1 MKTENVS
8 AKPLKLAAI
17 ALLWGLIGATPV
29 PGQSTIVE
37 IPGLGGSVHQVTG
50 LNSNGMAAGFSR
62 TPADADQH
70 ALLFSGGHLYDLGG
84 IFSLAAGLSSAGL
97 VAGDSLTPDM
107 SENHAFL
114 FRPGGNT
121 DLGTLGGSFST
132 AAGINDAGQ
141 VVGGSYLA
149 GDSGPVA
156 FLYTGGTMSSLGTLG
171 GSASSAASINSAGQI
186 AGYSYTSN
194 DVAMHAVLFSAGSVI
209 DLGTLGGPS
218 SSALA
223 VNSAGQVTG
232 DSDTADFQNHAFL
245 FSGGVMSDVG
255 TLGGSFSTPNGL
267 NDLGQVVGDSSTSN
281 NVATHAF
288 VYSGGQMFDLGTLNG
303 GDSSAAG
310 INNSGQVVGQSTDST
325 GTRAFL
331 SRNGVMTDLNTLL
344 PANSGWV
351 LLTAD
356 FINDAGQIA
365 GSGVF
370 NGNYTS
376 YLFTP
381 AGNHPPVANA
391 GAAQT
396 VECPA
401 SAMLDGSGSSDPDGD
416 VLTYEWRE
424 NGAILATGMKPSV
437 ALSMGAHVIT
447 LAVTDPHGA
456 SAQASVTVTV
466 VDTTPPVVVCPNA
479 VTVAASAKCD
489 APVPDFISGTRAS
502 DACSSSQLTA
512 TQSPVPGTLVGPG
525 AHVVTVTVSDAAG
538 NGSSCTVTFTVADTT
553 PPVVS
558 PLADSTASA
567 DANCQAAVPDFTVGL
582 GAADNCT
589 APAALVKSQSPAAG
603 TPVGIGAHTV
613 TVTVSDAS
621 GNATSV
627 TGTFTVRDT
636 TPPVVVCPN
645 SVTVSASANCDAA
658 VPDFVSATRA
668 SDRCSSG
675 QLTAT
680 QTPAAGTLVGCGAHV
695 VTITVSDAAGNVSNC
710 TVTFTVVDRT
720 PPVVSPLANS
730 TALANGNCQAA
741 VPDFT
746 AGLVCSDNCTALA
759 GLVKSQSPAAGT
771 LMGLGAHVVTVTV
784 SDASGNATSVTGT
797 FTVRDTTP
805 PVIASVAA
813 SPNTL
818 KADGS
823 FVHVTV
829 AVAASDNCDA
839 APVSRIISVTSDE
852 PVTGPGDKTSP
863 DWVITGDL
871 TVDLRAERASR
882 GDGRTYTITVQSADA
897 SGNVCTANC
906 TVFVPKK

>member
-1 MKTENVS
+1 MS
-8 AKPLKLAAI
+8 GAI
-17 ALLWGLIGATPV
+17 SLWLLLCGPALF
-29 PGQSTIVE
+29 GQSNIVS
-37 IPGLGGSVHQVTG
+37 IPGLGGSANEVRAINGAGMVTG
-50 LNSNGMAAGFSR
+50 FAR
-62 TPADADQH
+62 TTDDSDQH
-70 ALLFSGGHLYDLGG
+70 AFLFNGTIFDLGG
-84 IFSLAAGLSSAGL
+84 FFSIGAALNSGGL
-97 VAGDSLTPDM
+97 VAGDSVVPDTL
-107 SENHAFL
+107 ENHAFV
-114 FRPGGNT
+114 FSTSGST

-132 AAGINDAGQ
+132 AAGLNDSGQ
-141 VVGGSYLA
+141 VVGMSFLP
-149 GDSGPVA
+149 GDSAMAA
-156 FLYTGGTMSSLGTLG
+156 FLFNNGSMINLGTLGGSFSSAIAINGLGQVTGDSSLPNDAAVHAFLWRAGVMTDLGTLGGGASSAKFVNGAGMVAGFSETTNGDNHAFLFSDGTMHDLGTLG
-171 GSASSAASINSAGQI
+171 GSASVVSSLNDAGQMV
-186 AGYSYTSN
+186 G
-194 DVAMHAVLFSAGSVI
+194 VAY
-209 DLGTLGGPS
+209 
-218 SSALA
+218 
-223 VNSAGQVTG
+223 
-232 DSDTADFQNHAFL
+232 TADDAETHGFL
-245 FSGGVMSDVG
+245 YSGGVMTDLRTPGG
-255 TLGGSFSTPNGL
+255 TWSI
-267 NDLGQVVGDSSTSN
+267 
-281 NVATHAF
+281 
-288 VYSGGQMFDLGTLNG
+288 
-303 GDSSAAG
+303 AAAL
-310 INNSGQVVGQSTDST
+310 NNSGQVVGYGADTNDVVRPFVWQ
-325 GTRAFL
+325 
-331 SRNGVMTDLNTLL
+331 NGVMTDLNTLL
-344 PANSGWV
+344 PPDSGWV
-351 LLTAD
+351 LETAR

-365 GSGVF
+365 GTGYW
-370 NGNYTS
+370 NGGFSWFLLKTGSN
-376 YLFTP
+376 
-381 AGNHPPVANA
+381 NQPPVANA

-401 SAMLDGSGSSDPDGD
+401 SALLDGSGSSDPDGD
-416 VLTYEWRE
+416 TLTYEWRE
-424 NGAILATGMKPSV
+424 NGALLATGMKPSV
-437 ALSMGAHVIT
+437 SLAMGAHVISLT
-447 LAVTDPHGA
+447 VTDPQGA

-466 VDTTPPVVVCPNA
+466 VDTTAPVVVCPNSM
-479 VTVAASAKCD
+479 TVAASANCD
-489 APVPDFISGTRAS
+489 APVPDFIAGTRAS
-502 DACSSSQLTA
+502 DACSSGQLTA
-512 TQSPVPGTLVGPG
+512 IQSPAAGTSVGAG
-525 AHVVTVTVSDAAG
+525 AHVVTVTVSDGAG
-538 NGSSCTVTFTVADTT
+538 NASSCTVTFTVADTT

-567 DANCQAAVPDFTVGL
+567 DGNCQAAVPDFTVGL
-582 GAADNCT
+582 GATDNCT
-589 APAALVKSQSPAAG
+589 APAALTKTQSPAKG
-603 TPVGIGAHTV
+603 TLVGIGPHVVAV
-613 TVTVSDAS
+613 TVRDAA

-645 SVTVSASANCDAA
+645 SMTVAASANCDAP
-658 VPDFVSATRA
+658 VPDFASATRA

-695 VTITVSDAAGNVSNC
+695 VTITVSDAAGNVSSC
-710 TVTFTVVDRT
+710 TVAFTVVDRA

-730 TALANGNCQAA
+730 TAAASGNCQAA

-759 GLVKSQSPAAGT
+759 ALVKSQTPVAGT
-771 LMGLGAHVVTVTV
+771 MMGVGAHVVTVTV

-813 SPNTL
+813 NPNTL

-823 FVHVTV
+823 FVHVIV